1 MGTTKSFSWFI
12 WLKVYVGKICPVW
25 PGNVIPDLTWSRVKR
40 NEILNIKEF
49 EGVIKYDEISMYHH
63 AKLREKSHVEFQT
76 VFNLKNGKCKQVKKM
91 DWEFRV

>member
-1 MGTTKSFSWFI
+1 MEELKGIVKSAQVFF
-12 WLKVYVGKICPVW
+12 
-25 PGNVIPDLTWSRVKR
+25 KR
-40 NEILNIKEF
+40 NKILNIKEF

-91 DWEFRV
+91 DWEFQTVFNLKNGKYKQVKKMD